1 MTSSR
6 PAPADAV
13 MDYDEWLRD
22 HPNETPKEAVAR
34 MRAARPEGLSAR
46 QLAAVAQLV
55 VGAIERMNA
64 EGAARPPARSTAD
77 HPR

>member
-1 MTSSR
+1 
-6 PAPADAV
+6 

-55 VGAIERMNA
+55 VGAIEHAN
-64 EGAARPPARSTAD
+64 ARPPAPSTAD